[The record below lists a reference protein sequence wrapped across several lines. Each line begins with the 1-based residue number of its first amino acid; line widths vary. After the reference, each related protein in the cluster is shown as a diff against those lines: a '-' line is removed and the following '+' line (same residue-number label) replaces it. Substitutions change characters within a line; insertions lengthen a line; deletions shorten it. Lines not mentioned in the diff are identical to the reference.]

1 MVALKIASAQLFNSL
16 GHVFAARHCLPY
28 IADAEFLASVLRG
41 KAMPQRWLILAIL
54 TFARASIGFQFQ
66 SVASLSPFL
75 LEQFELSYAAL
86 GTLIGI
92 YLLPGIAVALPGG
105 VFGHRYGDK
114 IIACFGLTAMT
125 IGGLLMAQAEGTT
138 LLTIGRVLSGTGAI
152 FFNVL
157 ATKMVTDWFQ
167 GREVVTALGFLV
179 TSWPLGIALALLF
192 LPPVAAAY
200 TWSGAM
206 YLTAVFSGAGLLLTI
221 FAYREAPVSSA
232 APTGKFEFDL
242 SPREIGLTTLA
253 GLVWTFYN
261 VGFIVVMAF
270 GPDFI
275 VASGWSTGT
284 ANAMI
289 STISWVVIP
298 ALPLGAWLAE
308 RIGRPYR
315 TMIRCFL
322 AAALAIWFVPLL
334 SPSVPLFTLI
344 GLLLALPAG
353 LIMAL
358 PGKSVRP
365 ERLAIA
371 MGIYFTCHYGGIG
384 LLSAIAGYTRDV
396 TGSPAAP
403 IWFAGTMLIFATLM
417 LVQYRILLS
426 RPSHAASA

>member
-1 MVALKIASAQLFNSL
+1 
-16 GHVFAARHCLPY
+16 
-28 IADAEFLASVLRG
+28 
-41 KAMPQRWLILAIL
+41 MPHRWLILAIL
-54 TFARASIGFQFQ
+54 TFARTSVGFQFQ

-75 LEQFELSYAAL
+75 LEQFDLSYGAL

-92 YLLPGIAVALPGG
+92 YLFPGIAVALPGG
-105 VFGHRYGDK
+105 MFGHKYGDK
-114 IIACFGLTAMT
+114 VIACFGLTAMT
-125 IGGLLMAQAEGTT
+125 MGGLLMAQAESAM
-138 LLTIGRVLSGTGAI
+138 LLTAGRVLSGTGAI

-157 ATKMVTDWFQ
+157 VTKMVADWFQ
-167 GREVVTALGFLV
+167 GREVVTALGILV
-179 TSWPLGIALALLF
+179 TSWPLGIALALLV
-192 LPPVAAAY
+192 LPPVAAA
-200 TWSGAM
+200 TSWAAAM
-206 YLTAVFSGAGLLLTI
+206 YLTAAFSGMGLLLTI
-221 FAYREAPVSSA
+221 FAYQEPAAASA
-232 APTGKFEFDL
+232 APAGKFEFDL
-242 SPREIGLTTLA
+242 TAREFGLTTLA

-275 VASGWSTGT
+275 VASGWSAAT

-298 ALPLGAWLAE
+298 ALPLGAWLVE

-322 AAALAIWFVPLL
+322 AAALAIWFVPIM
-334 SPSVPLFTLI
+334 SPSLPLFTLI

-384 LLSAIAGYTRDV
+384 LLSAIAGYTRDL

-403 IWFAGTMLIFATLM
+403 IWFAGGMLIAATVM
-417 LVQYRILLS
+417 LVQYRLLYS
-426 RPSHAASA
+426 RPVRAAGA

>member
-1 MVALKIASAQLFNSL
+1 
-16 GHVFAARHCLPY
+16 
-28 IADAEFLASVLRG
+28 
-41 KAMPQRWLILAIL
+41 MPRRWFILAIL

-75 LEQFELSYAAL
+75 LEQFELSYGAL

-92 YLLPGIAVALPGG
+92 YLFPGIAVALPGG
-105 VFGHRYGDK
+105 VFGHKYGDK

-125 IGGLLMAQAEGTT
+125 MGGLLMAQAESAT
-138 LLTIGRVLSGTGAI
+138 LLTVGRVLSGTGAI

-157 ATKMVTDWFQ
+157 VTKMVADWFQ
-167 GREVVTALGFLV
+167 GREVVTALGILV
-179 TSWPLGIALALLF
+179 TSWPLGIALALLV
-192 LPPVAAAY
+192 LPPVAAA
-200 TWSGAM
+200 TSWLAAM
-206 YLTAVFSGAGLLLTI
+206 YLTAAFSGMGLILTI
-221 FAYREAPVSSA
+221 FAYREPPVASA
-232 APTGKFEFDL
+232 APAGRFEFDL
-242 SPREIGLTTLA
+242 TARELGLTTLA

-275 VASGWSTGT
+275 VASGWSAAT

-298 ALPLGAWLAE
+298 ALPLGAWLVE

-322 AAALAIWFVPLL
+322 ASALAIWFVPIV
-334 SPSVPLFTLI
+334 SPSLPLFTLI

-384 LLSAIAGYTRDV
+384 LLSAIAGYTRDL

-403 IWFAGTMLIFATLM
+403 IWFAGAMLIAATLM
-417 LVQYRILLS
+417 LVQYRLLYA
-426 RPSHAASA
+426 RPSPAGI

>member
-1 MVALKIASAQLFNSL
+1 
-16 GHVFAARHCLPY
+16 
-28 IADAEFLASVLRG
+28 
-41 KAMPQRWLILAIL
+41 MPQRWFILAIL

-66 SVASLSPFL
+66 SVATLSPFL
-75 LEQFELSYAAL
+75 LDQFEMSYAAL

-92 YLLPGIAVALPGG
+92 YLFPGIAVALPGG

-114 IIACFGLTAMT
+114 TIACVGLAAMT
-125 IGGLLMAQAEGTT
+125 MGGQLMAQAEGTT

-157 ATKMVTDWFQ
+157 VTKMVTDWFK
-167 GREVVTALGFLV
+167 GREVVTALGILV
-179 TSWPLGIALALLF
+179 TSWPLGIALALLI

-200 TWSGAM
+200 SWSAAM
-206 YLTAVFSGAGLLLTI
+206 YPTAAFSGAPCSLTV
-221 FAYREAPVSSA
+221 FAYRAPSADAA
-232 APTGKFEFDL
+232 APAGKFEFDL
-242 SPREIGLTTLA
+242 SAREFGLTTLA

-261 VGFIVVMAF
+261 VGFIVMMAF

-275 VASGWSTGT
+275 VASGWSAST

-289 STISWVVIP
+289 STVSWVVIP

-308 RIGRPYR
+308 RINRPYR

-322 AAALAIWFVPLL
+322 AAALAIWFVPIL
-334 SPSVPLFTLI
+334 SPSVPLFTII

-384 LLSAIAGYTRDV
+384 LLSALAGYTRDL

-403 IWFAGTMLIFATLM
+403 LWFAGAMLIFATLM
-417 LVQYRILLS
+417 LVQYRSVYS
-426 RPSHAASA
+426 RPPDGVRA

>member
-1 MVALKIASAQLFNSL
+1 MA
-16 GHVFAARHCLPY
+16 
-28 IADAEFLASVLRG
+28 
-41 KAMPQRWLILAIL
+41 QRWLILAIL

-66 SVASLSPFL
+66 SVATLSPFL
-75 LEQFELSYAAL
+75 LEQFDMSYGAL

-92 YLLPGIAVALPGG
+92 YLFPGIALALPGG

-114 IIACFGLTAMT
+114 TIACVGLAGMT
-125 IGGLLMAQAEGTT
+125 LGGFLMAQSEGTT
-138 LLTIGRVLSGTGAI
+138 SLTIGRLISGTGAI

-157 ATKMVTDWFQ
+157 VTKMVTEWFK
-167 GREVVTALGFLV
+167 GREVVTALGVLV
-179 TSWPLGIALALLF
+179 TSWPFGIALALLI
-192 LPPVAAAY
+192 LPPVATAY
-200 TWSGAM
+200 SWLTAM
-206 YLTAVFSGAGLLLTI
+206 YLTSAFSGAGLVLTMLC
-221 FAYREAPVSSA
+221 YRAPTNQRA
-232 APTGKFEFDL
+232 APAGKFEFDL
-242 SPREIGLTTLA
+242 SAREFSLVALA

-275 VASGWSTGT
+275 VASGWSAGS

-322 AAALAIWFVPLL
+322 AAALAIWFVPVLD
-334 SPSVPLFTLI
+334 PSVPLFTII

-384 LLSAIAGYTRDV
+384 LLSAMAGYTRDL
-396 TGSPAAP
+396 TGNPAAP
-403 IWFAGTMLIFATLM
+403 IWFAGMMLIFATLV
-417 LVQYRILLS
+417 LTQYRILLS
-426 RPSHAASA
+426 RAPHSARV

>member
-1 MVALKIASAQLFNSL
+1 MA
-16 GHVFAARHCLPY
+16 
-28 IADAEFLASVLRG
+28 
-41 KAMPQRWLILAIL
+41 QRWLVLAIL
-54 TFARASIGFQFQ
+54 TFARTAIGFQFQ
-66 SVASLSPFL
+66 SVAALSPTL
-75 LEQFELSYAAL
+75 IDQFNMSYAAL

-92 YLLPGIAVALPGG
+92 YLFPGLALALPGG

-114 IIACFGLTAMT
+114 AVASVGLAAMT
-125 IGGLLMAQAEGTT
+125 LGGLVMAQAEGAMA
-138 LLTIGRVLSGTGAI
+138 LTAGRILSGTGAI

-157 ATKMVTDWFQ
+157 VTKMVTDWFK
-167 GREVVTALGFLV
+167 GRELVTSLGILV
-179 TSWPLGIALALLF
+179 TSWPLGIALALLV
-192 LPPVAAAY
+192 LPPVAAHHG
-200 TWSGAM
+200 WSAAM
-206 YLTAVFSGAGLLLTI
+206 YATAAFSAAGLLLTV
-221 FAYREAPVSSA
+221 FAYRAPVGA
-232 APTGKFEFDL
+232 AVGPSRFELDL
-242 SPREIGLTTLA
+242 SARELGLTVLA

-270 GPDFI
+270 GPDFLAAAGFSP
-275 VASGWSTGT
+275 AS

-289 STISWVVIP
+289 STVSWVVIP

-315 TMIRCFL
+315 TMVRCFL
-322 AAALAIWFVPLL
+322 GAALAIWLITAVGASIPIFV
-334 SPSVPLFTLI
+334 VT

-396 TGSPAAP
+396 TGDPAAP
-403 IWFAGTMLIFATLM
+403 LWFAGAMLILATLM
-417 LVQYRILLS
+417 LLQYRLLYA
-426 RPSHAASA
+426 RPSHTASA

>member
-1 MVALKIASAQLFNSL
+1 
-16 GHVFAARHCLPY
+16 
-28 IADAEFLASVLRG
+28 
-41 KAMPQRWLILAIL
+41 MPQRWLILAIL

-66 SVASLSPFL
+66 SVATLSPYFL
-75 LEQFELSYAAL
+75 DQFELSYGAL

-92 YLLPGIAVALPGG
+92 YLFPGIAVALPGG
-105 VFGHRYGDK
+105 LFGHRYGDK
-114 IIACFGLTAMT
+114 TIACVGLAAMT
-125 IGGLLMAQAEGTT
+125 MGGQLMAQAEGAM

-157 ATKMVTDWFQ
+157 VTKMVTDWFK
-167 GREVVTALGFLV
+167 GREVVTALGILV
-179 TSWPLGIALALLF
+179 TSWPLGIALALLI
-192 LPPVAAAY
+192 LPPVATAHS
-200 TWSGAM
+200 WSMAM
-206 YLTAVFSGAGLLLTI
+206 YLTAVFSGVALLLTV
-221 FAYREAPVSSA
+221 FAYR
-232 APTGKFEFDL
+232 APTADVGAPAGKFEFDL
-242 SPREIGLTTLA
+242 SAREFGLTTLA

-261 VGFIVVMAF
+261 VGFIVMMAF

-275 VASGWSTGT
+275 VASGWSAST

-289 STISWVVIP
+289 STVSWVVIP

-308 RIGRPYR
+308 RINRPYR

-322 AAALAIWFVPLL
+322 AAALAIWFVPIL

-384 LLSAIAGYTRDV
+384 LLSALAGFTRDL

-403 IWFAGTMLIFATLM
+403 LWFAGAMLIFATLM
-417 LVQYRILLS
+417 LVQYRFVYS
-426 RPSHAASA
+426 QRPDAASV

>member
-1 MVALKIASAQLFNSL
+1 
-16 GHVFAARHCLPY
+16 
-28 IADAEFLASVLRG
+28 
-41 KAMPQRWLILAIL
+41 MPQRWFILAIL

-75 LEQFELSYAAL
+75 LEQFELSYGAL

-92 YLLPGIAVALPGG
+92 YLFPGIAVALPGG
-105 VFGHRYGDK
+105 VFGHKYGDK

-125 IGGLLMAQAEGTT
+125 MGGLLMAQAESAM
-138 LLTIGRVLSGTGAI
+138 LLTVGRVLSGTGAI

-157 ATKMVTDWFQ
+157 VTKMVADWFQ
-167 GREVVTALGFLV
+167 GREVVTALGILV
-179 TSWPLGIALALLF
+179 TSWPLGIALALLV
-192 LPPVAAAY
+192 LPPVAAA
-200 TWSGAM
+200 TSWLAAM
-206 YLTAVFSGAGLLLTI
+206 YLTAAFSGMGLILTV
-221 FAYREAPVSSA
+221 FAYREPAVASA
-232 APTGKFEFDL
+232 APAGRFEFDL
-242 SPREIGLTTLA
+242 TARELGLTTLA

-261 VGFIVVMAF
+261 VGFIIVMAF

-275 VASGWSTGT
+275 VASGWSAAT

-298 ALPLGAWLAE
+298 ALPLGAWLVE

-322 AAALAIWFVPLL
+322 ASALAIWFVPIVN
-334 SPSVPLFTLI
+334 PSLPLFTLI

-384 LLSAIAGYTRDV
+384 LLSAVAGYTRDL

-403 IWFAGTMLIFATLM
+403 IWFAGAMLIAATLM
-417 LVQYRILLS
+417 LVQYRLLHS
-426 RPSHAASA
+426 RPLPAAGA

>member
-1 MVALKIASAQLFNSL
+1 
-16 GHVFAARHCLPY
+16 
-28 IADAEFLASVLRG
+28 
-41 KAMPQRWLILAIL
+41 MPQRWLILAIL

-66 SVASLSPFL
+66 SVATLSPFL
-75 LEQFELSYAAL
+75 LDQFEMSYAAL

-92 YLLPGIAVALPGG
+92 YLFPGIAVALPGG

-114 IIACFGLTAMT
+114 TIACVGLAAMT
-125 IGGLLMAQAEGTT
+125 MGGQLMAQAKGTM

-157 ATKMVTDWFQ
+157 VTKMVTDWFK
-167 GREVVTALGFLV
+167 GREVVTALGILV
-179 TSWPLGIALALLF
+179 TSWPLGIALALLI
-192 LPPVAAAY
+192 LPPVAAAHS
-200 TWSGAM
+200 WSMAM
-206 YLTAVFSGAGLLLTI
+206 YLTAVFSGVALLLTV
-221 FAYREAPVSSA
+221 FAYR
-232 APTGKFEFDL
+232 APTADVGAPAGKFEFDL
-242 SPREIGLTTLA
+242 STREFGLTTLA

-261 VGFIVVMAF
+261 VGFIVMMAF

-275 VASGWSTGT
+275 VASGWSAST

-289 STISWVVIP
+289 STVSWVVIP

-308 RIGRPYR
+308 RINRPYR

-322 AAALAIWFVPLL
+322 AAALAIWFVPIL

-384 LLSAIAGYTRDV
+384 LLSALAGFTRDL

-403 IWFAGTMLIFATLM
+403 LWFAGAMLIFATLM
-417 LVQYRILLS
+417 LVQYRLLYA
-426 RPSHAASA
+426 RAPDAASA

>member
-1 MVALKIASAQLFNSL
+1 MS
-16 GHVFAARHCLPY
+16 
-28 IADAEFLASVLRG
+28 
-41 KAMPQRWLILAIL
+41 QRWLILAIL

-75 LEQFELSYAAL
+75 LDQFEMSYAAL

-92 YLLPGIAVALPGG
+92 YLFPGIAVALPGG

-114 IIACFGLTAMT
+114 TIACVGLAAMT
-125 IGGLLMAQAEGTT
+125 MGGQLMAQAEGTM

-157 ATKMVTDWFQ
+157 VTKMVTDWFK
-167 GREVVTALGFLV
+167 GREVVTALGILV
-179 TSWPLGIALALLF
+179 TSWPLGIALALLI
-192 LPPVAAAY
+192 LPPVAAAHS
-200 TWSGAM
+200 WSTAM
-206 YLTAVFSGAGLLLTI
+206 YLTAAFSGAALLLTV
-221 FAYREAPVSSA
+221 FAYR
-232 APTGKFEFDL
+232 APTGDAAVPAGKFEFDL
-242 SPREIGLTTLA
+242 SAREFGLITLA

-261 VGFIVVMAF
+261 VGFIVMMAF

-275 VASGWSTGT
+275 VASGWSPGT

-289 STISWVVIP
+289 STVSWVVIP

-308 RIGRPYR
+308 RINRPYR

-322 AAALAIWFVPLL
+322 AAALAIWFVPIL
-334 SPSVPLFTLI
+334 SPSVPLFTII

-371 MGIYFTCHYGGIG
+371 MGIYFTCHYAGIG
-384 LLSAIAGYTRDV
+384 VLSALAGYTRDL

-403 IWFAGTMLIFATLM
+403 LWFAGAMLIFATLM
-417 LVQYRILLS
+417 LVQYRSVYS
-426 RPSHAASA
+426 RAPDAARA

>member
-1 MVALKIASAQLFNSL
+1 
-16 GHVFAARHCLPY
+16 
-28 IADAEFLASVLRG
+28 
-41 KAMPQRWLILAIL
+41 MPRRWLVLAVL

-66 SVASLSPFL
+66 SVPALSPAL
-75 LEQFELSYAAL
+75 IDQFDLSYAAL

-92 YLLPGIAVALPGG
+92 YLFPGIALALPGG

-114 IIACFGLTAMT
+114 TVASIGLAAMTMGGMLMGQAESAAGLTV
-125 IGGLLMAQAEGTT
+125 
-138 LLTIGRVLSGTGAI
+138 GRLLSGTGAI

-157 ATKMVTDWFQ
+157 VTKMVADWFK
-167 GREVVTALGFLV
+167 GREIVTALGILV
-179 TSWPLGIALALLF
+179 TSWPLGIALALLT
-192 LPPVAAAY
+192 LPAVEATYGWA
-200 TWSGAM
+200 GAM
-206 YLTAVFSGAGLLLTI
+206 YVTAAFSGSSLLLMI
-221 FAYREAPVSSA
+221 FAYR
-232 APTGKFEFDL
+232 APTAGAPAAAGRFEIDL
-242 SPREIGLTTLA
+242 SPRELGLTVLA

-261 VGFIVVMAF
+261 VGFIVIMAF

-275 VASGWSTGT
+275 VASGLSPAT

-289 STISWVVIP
+289 STVSWVVIP

-322 AAALAIWFVPLL
+322 GAALAIWFVPAVGASLL
-334 SPSVPLFTLI
+334 VFTLI

-384 LLSAIAGYTRDV
+384 LLSAMAGVTRDV

-403 IWFAGTMLIFATLM
+403 LWFAGAMLILATAM
-417 LVQYRILLS
+417 LLQYRLLHT
-426 RPSHAASA
+426 RPSHRANA

>member
-1 MVALKIASAQLFNSL
+1 
-16 GHVFAARHCLPY
+16 
-28 IADAEFLASVLRG
+28 
-41 KAMPQRWLILAIL
+41 MPRRWLILAIL
-54 TFARASIGFQFQ
+54 TFARTSIGFQFQ
-66 SVASLSPFL
+66 SVATLSPFL
-75 LEQFELSYAAL
+75 LDQFEMSYAAL

-92 YLLPGIAVALPGG
+92 YLFPGIAVALPGG

-114 IIACFGLTAMT
+114 TIACVGLAAMT
-125 IGGLLMAQAEGTT
+125 LGGQLMAQAEGTA
-138 LLTIGRVLSGTGAI
+138 LLMIGRVLSGTGAI

-157 ATKMVTDWFQ
+157 VTKMVTDWFK
-167 GREVVTALGFLV
+167 GREVVTALGILV
-179 TSWPLGIALALLF
+179 TSWPLGIALSLLI
-192 LPPVAAAY
+192 LPPVATAY
-200 TWSGAM
+200 SWSAAM
-206 YLTAVFSGAGLLLTI
+206 YTTAAFSGAALLLAV
-221 FAYREAPVSSA
+221 FAYRAPSAEAA
-232 APTGKFEFDL
+232 APAGKFEFDL
-242 SPREIGLTTLA
+242 SAREFGLTTLA

-261 VGFIVVMAF
+261 VGFIVIMAF

-275 VASGWSTGT
+275 VASGWSAGT

-289 STISWVVIP
+289 STVSWVVIP
-298 ALPLGAWLAE
+298 ALPLGAMLAE
-308 RIGRPYR
+308 RINRPYR

-384 LLSAIAGYTRDV
+384 LLSALAGYTRDL

-403 IWFAGTMLIFATLM
+403 MWFAGAMLIFATLV
-417 LVQYRILLS
+417 LVQYRSVYS
-426 RPSHAASA
+426 RPIVPAGL